1 MNWLAVGPHCWG
13 KGKTREEAVKN
24 ARYNFPASHYR
35 SIKRVMDKH
44 FSIYTSEG
52 EFTVDGLGRIE
63 STKDDITKL
72 QTSVLA
78 TG

>member
-1 MNWLAVGPHCWG
+1 MNYLAVGPHCWG

-24 ARYNFPASHYR
+24 AKYNFPTAQYR
-35 SIKRVMDKH
+35 SVKRVMDKH

-52 EFTVDGLGRIE
+52 DFTVDGIGGIH
-63 STKDDITKL
+63 SSKDDISKI

-78 TG
+78 TD

>member
-1 MNWLAVGPHCWG
+1 MNYLAVGPYCWG

-24 ARYNFPASHYR
+24 ARYNWPRAYS
-35 SIKRVMDKH
+35 RVKQPRDMH

-52 EFTVDGLGRIE
+52 ELTVNGMGDIT

-72 QTSVLA
+72 QKSCLA
-78 TG
+78 T

>member
-1 MNWLAVGPHCWG
+1 MNYLAMGPHCWG

-24 ARYNFPASHYR
+24 AKVNFPYR
-35 SIKRVMDKH
+35 YVPSVKRAADKH

-52 EFTVDGLGRIE
+52 EFTVDGMGDIQ
-63 STKDDITKL
+63 STKADITKI

-78 TG
+78 TN